1 VQALRGMDALHRLLD
16 RQPFPVVPDDLAPLG
31 VDPGMFQCVEDQI
44 ERLIVAGMTR
54 VRNGP

>member
-1 VQALRGMDALHRLLD
+1 MRGMDALHRLLD
-16 RQPFPVVPDDLAPLG
+16 RQPCPVVPDDLAPLG